1 MAEDEVSNE
10 ENSGADTPA
19 AAGAGTAEGAQQ
31 QQFVMQRVYVKDMS
45 FESPGAPAMFKQE
58 WKPQMGID
66 LRTKSTSIDDDNY
79 EVVLTLTVT
88 AKLDDE
94 TAFLVEVQQAGIF
107 FVRGMKGED
116 LRRVL
121 AILCPNMLFP
131 YARETIDGIVTK
143 GTFPALMLAQVNFDG
158 LYQQA
163 MQRAQENAE
172 GSSKAEGS
180 SSAEGSANAEAA
192 AE

>member
-1 MAEDEVSNE
+1 MAED
-10 ENSGADTPA
+10 TA
-19 AAGAGTAEGAQQ
+19 AVAGTAEGTAEGTQ

-45 FESPGAPAMFKQE
+45 FESPGAPAVFKQE

-66 LRTKSTSIDDDNY
+66 LRTKSSSIDDDNY
-79 EVVLTLTVT
+79 EVVLSLTVT
-88 AKLDDE
+88 AKLNDE

-107 FVRGMKGED
+107 LVRGMEGEN

-163 MQRAQENAE
+163 LQQAQQNAE
-172 GSSKAEGS
+172 GSDGAE
-180 SSAEGSANAEAA
+180 ATAA

>member
-1 MAEDEVSNE
+1 
-10 ENSGADTPA
+10 
-19 AAGAGTAEGAQQ
+19 
-31 QQFVMQRVYVKDMS
+31 
-45 FESPGAPAMFKQE
+45 
-58 WKPQMGID
+58 MGID
-66 LRTKSTSIDDDNY
+66 LRTQSNSLDDDNY

-88 AKLDDE
+88 AKLEDE
-94 TAFLVEVQQAGIF
+94 TAYLVEVQQAGIF
-107 FVRGMKGED
+107 FIRGMEGED

-163 MQRAQENAE
+163 RQRAQENAE
-172 GSSKAEGS
+172 
-180 SSAEGSANAEAA
+180 SAEAPA